1 MGESEQSKP
10 EETNK
15 TDIQFGDH
23 TRVEG
28 DLVAGDKVEID
39 ASGIQAG
46 DGAQVNIAGGD
57 LIQRTEIRIEAG
69 ATVVIGQQ
77 AGAGLEALNDFIQ
90 VSPVIR
96 QAASEFR
103 TTFEAAL
110 AQVDV
115 MGDYKDLHDLLHQT
129 QFHCF
134 EPIVA
139 ESTRFPDETTLDMLD
154 SYNRNLRDIYGR
166 LQEIANRKRV
176 SEADINW
183 FQDMQQA
190 QNDLRSAIDTTSAD
204 ALKKGIWRLR
214 RILGQPPVI
223 INKGLVD
230 AARTLRL
237 PVLIAA
243 LQSLG
248 SQMQSLKLDETKTAT
263 FTEGLR
269 AAEKMSAGLE
279 LLLKEHDLWQIVDG
293 EIRRV
298 DSLIERDLMELEM
311 SWDDIKQ
318 RTSPLY
324 TGIEAEWAV
333 MIQTTITTLDEAL
346 PAGNPPRT
354 RRAFKAFRRE
364 ANSRFYQV
372 DHDLKTLCGSLR
384 QIGGPLNAILRSY
397 A

>member
-1 MGESEQSKP
+1 
-10 EETNK
+10 
-15 TDIQFGDH
+15 
-23 TRVEG
+23 
-28 DLVAGDKVEID
+28 
-39 ASGIQAG
+39 
-46 DGAQVNIAGGD
+46 
-57 LIQRTEIRIEAG
+57 
-69 ATVVIGQQ
+69 VVIGQQ